1 MLPIRTNPLD
11 SIPTRRRGKRKRRI
25 LRSSIRRSK
34 DKGKMQ
40 NICAGKYSWPELL
53 GVEGEKAATIIE
65 SENPTVKARIVED
78 GKVVIQ
84 DFRCDRVWVWVDRHG
99 VVARVPHIG

>member
-1 MLPIRTNPLD
+1 MHACLF
-11 SIPTRRRGKRKRRI
+11 
-25 LRSSIRRSK
+25 
-34 DKGKMQ
+34 
-40 NICAGKYSWPELL
+40 AGKYSWPELL

-84 DFRCDRVWVWVDRHG
+84 DFRCDRVWVWVNKHG